1 MQFRM
6 RRQLGNFFW
15 MALGFFLYSMHEL
28 QRNSGKD
35 TKGME
40 MYGFDIYDQL

>member
-6 RRQLGNFFW
+6 RQQLGNFSGW
-15 MALGFFLYSMHEL
+15 RKVFLYSMHEL
-28 QRNSGKD
+28 QRNSGND